1 MCIYDIFADFSLVV
15 SRTKVYSLETLRVK
29 LLCFQHATVY
39 LVRSVLIKGLRDMLR
54 TS

>member
-15 SRTKVYSLETLRVK
+15 SRTKVYSLEK